1 MLSESTMVHGGPIV
15 HEITNGLDKRT
26 NIVNN
31 RERDSNN
38 REQSWTIVNSR
49 EQSWTVVNGT
59 INLNNYSKNNNQ
71 PNNGNNIYL
80 KKYSHN
86 GGNQMVKC
94 WPSNYLTI
102 KHTMITKPTP
112 WQQVSQYEQRYQ
124 FFVVIA
130 LTLLLRKTNGTLILA
145 PSFVSLSWH
154 HLWTK

>member
-1 MLSESTMVHGGPIV
+1 MAICVHDGSRWT
-15 HEITNGLDKRT
+15 ECSRNNKRDRQT
-26 NIVNN
+26 VNIVNN
-31 RERDSNN
+31 REQDSK
-38 REQSWTIVNSR
+38 
-49 EQSWTVVNGT
+49 QSWTVVNGT

-71 PNNGNNIYL
+71 PRHGNNIYF

-145 PSFVSLSWH
+145 PSFVSLPWH
-154 HLWTK
+154 HLWTKYYL